1 MLRKGCSAY
10 LAPVI
15 DIEVREM
22 RLEDILIVKEFSD
35 IFSYELPWMP
45 PNREIEF
52 SIDLV
57 PATILIFIA
66 LYMMASTE

>member
-1 MLRKGCSAY
+1 M
-10 LAPVI
+10 I

-22 RLEDILIVKEFSD
+22 RLEDIIIVKEFSD

-57 PATILIFIA
+57 PATILIFITP
-66 LYMMASTE
+66 YRMASTE